1 MKIIRVLLLLCYG
14 LGAQLVFA
22 EELAIKV
29 GGKTMNVAYWPASE
43 KQPHYGA
50 VILAH
55 GGHAE
60 WSELL
65 AHIAARLG
73 RIGWSVVLLNSDA
86 HTNDEWIEQVPE
98 VISTLRQNKNY
109 RIVLIHYGEQLQ
121 PTIDYFTK
129 PQAKMVNGLI
139 LLSAFNEPQEAKI
152 AALRFPLFDITGQFD
167 YDRVSNQA
175 AGRKQQLQQRL
186 YTRVE
191 IPGAAHDYEYCRSL
205 LVSFIHGWMAK
216 LPEARPVPKPISYL
230 VPVYWQQPLLSYNP
244 NAVVLNRRL

>member
-1 MKIIRVLLLLCYG
+1 MLCYPKVKPMNMIRALLLLCCG
-14 LGAQLVFA
+14 LCAQLVVA
-22 EELAIKV
+22 AELAIKV
-29 GGKTMNVAYWPASE
+29 GGKTMNIAYWPASE
-43 KQPHYGA
+43 KQPYYGA

-55 GGHAE
+55 GGASG

-65 AHIAARLG
+65 AHIATRLG
-73 RIGWSVVLLNSDA
+73 RIGWSVVLLNCDTHNNDA
-86 HTNDEWIEQVPE
+86 WVEQIPA

-139 LLSAFNEPQEAKI
+139 LLSAFDEPQQSKI

-175 AGRKQQLQQRL
+175 AARKLQLQQRL
-186 YTRVE
+186 YTQVE
-191 IPGAAHDYEYCRSL
+191 IPGAAHDYEYSRSL

-230 VPVYWQQPLLSYNP
+230 VPVHWQQPLLS
-244 NAVVLNRRL
+244 